1 MIVVLQRVTYGN
13 VTINGTIYGEVDR
26 GLVILLGVM
35 SDDEENDVDYLVNKV
50 SGLRI
55 FDDVNG
61 KWSDDEEAIV
71 SRDKIA
77 EFIDYA
83 CSKYPVDKYNVTL
96 LGFSQGTILNYA
108 VALTYPEKVNNI
120 IALSGYI
127 NVDILPKNIEAKDY
141 SHLKFYCSHGSVD
154 EVIPVDW
161 ARQAPKFLSALNIN
175 HQYSEFPVGHGVSP
189 QNFYEFKKWL
199 LKNI

>member
-61 KWSDDEEAIV
+61 KMNLSIKDVNGSALVV
-71 SRDKIA
+71 SQ
-77 EFIDYA
+77 F
-83 CSKYPVDKYNVTL
+83 TL
-96 LGFSQGTILNYA
+96 CADTRKGRRPSFVHA
-108 VALTYPEKVNNI
+108 ALPEK
-120 IALSGYI
+120 G
-127 NVDILPKNIEAKDY
+127 NVLYEDFKIKLANQN
-141 SHLKFYCSHGSVD
+141 
-154 EVIPVDW
+154 IPVESGEFG
-161 ARQAPKFLSALNIN
+161 AMMSVNIQN
-175 HQYSEFPVGHGVSP
+175 DGPVTIVLDS
-189 QNFYEFKKWL
+189 KK
-199 LKNI
+199 